1 MKNNLEIEIANNNEI
16 EEGRNGAFNK
26 FLNGVEK
33 IGNKLPH
40 PFMLF
45 FYLTLILI
53 VISFILGTIHASVIH
68 PNTGETVTVNNL
80 LSKEGVRYILANT
93 LTNFTGFAPL
103 GLVLTMMLGIGLS
116 ERVGLFSALMT
127 KAITKTPKRIV
138 TFMVVFIGILGN
150 IASDAAFVVIPPL
163 AALVFLSLGRH
174 PLAGLAAGLAG
185 AGIGFTANILV
196 AGTDALLSGISTEI
210 AKTIDETMIVSPLDN
225 WFFMCASTF
234 LLAFL
239 GAIVTDKIVEPR
251 LGQYKGEKKADLHEL
266 SPVENRALRNTGIV
280 SFLFVGLIV
289 VLMVIPNSPLL
300 NDDGTILR
308 SPFLSGIVPI
318 LFVFFLIAGITYGVS
333 VKKITKLADVP
344 NIMAEAIRDLSSYIV
359 LIFIIAQFIGYF
371 NWTNIA
377 TWMAV
382 HLADLLTAINL
393 TNVFSIVLF
402 TLLVAV
408 LSLFIISGSALW
420 SLVAPIFVPT
430 FMLLGYHPA
439 FIQLAYRIGESSTN
453 MVTPLN
459 QYFAIIL
466 GFMLIYNKK
475 AGIGTLMSLMIPYTI
490 VFLISWILLMLVFVL
505 FNIPIGPGVQYLLN

>member
-1 MKNNLEIEIANNNEI
+1 MQKSAELKKQKS
-16 EEGRNGAFNK
+16 GVFDS
-26 FLNGVEK
+26 FLNTIET

-45 FYLTLILI
+45 LYLTLIL
-53 VISFILGTIHASVIH
+53 VAISFVLGTMGASVVH
-68 PNTGETVTVNNL
+68 PSTGETVTVNNL
-80 LSKEGVRYILANT
+80 LSKEGIRYILSNT

-127 KAITKTPKRIV
+127 KAITKTPRQIV
-138 TFMVVFIGILGN
+138 SFMVVFIGILGN

-163 AALVFLSLGRH
+163 AALVYLSLGRH

-196 AGTDALLSGISTEI
+196 AGTDALLSGITTEVV
-210 AKTIDETMIVSPLDN
+210 KSIDETLVVSPLDN
-225 WFFMCASTF
+225 WFFMSASTF

-239 GAIVTDKIVEPR
+239 GAVVTDKFVEPR
-251 LGQYKGEKKADLHEL
+251 LGVYNGEKKSDVHALTAL
-266 SPVENRALRNTGIV
+266 ENRALRNTGIAAI
-280 SFLFVGLIV
+280 LFIGLIL
-289 VLMVIPNSPLL
+289 VLMFIPNSPLL
-300 NDDGTILR
+300 NDDGTILP

-318 LFVFFLIAGITYGVS
+318 LFAFFLLVGITYGVS
-333 VKKITKLADVP
+333 VKKITKVDDVP
-344 NIMAEAIRDLSSYIV
+344 NIMAESIRDLSSYIV
-359 LIFIIAQFIGYF
+359 LIFIIGQFIGYF

-377 TWMAV
+377 TWMAIN
-382 HLADLLTAINL
+382 LADLLEAIHL
-393 TNVFSIVLF
+393 TNIFAIVLF

-430 FMLLGYHPA
+430 FYFLGYHPA
-439 FIQLAYRIGESSTN
+439 FIQLAYRVGESSTN

-490 VFLISWILLMLVFVL
+490 VFLIAWILLMLVFAM
-505 FNIPIGPGVQYLLN
+505 FNIPIGPGIHYFY

>member
-1 MKNNLEIEIANNNEI
+1 MNNHQEIETAK
-16 EEGRNGAFNK
+16 NGAFNK
-26 FLNGVEK
+26 FLNTVEK

-45 FYLTLILI
+45 FYLTLIL
-53 VISFILGTIHASVIH
+53 VAISFILGVMNASVIH
-68 PNTGETVTVNNL
+68 PNTGETVAVNNL
-80 LSKEGVRYILANT
+80 LSKEGVRYILGNT

-127 KAITKTPKRIV
+127 KAIIKTPKRIV

-196 AGTDALLSGISTEI
+196 AGTDALLSGITTEI
-210 AKTIDETMIVSPLDN
+210 AKSIDSEMVVSPLDN
-225 WFFMCASTF
+225 WFFMSASTF

-251 LGQYKGEKKADLHEL
+251 LGTYNGEKKADLHEL
-266 SPVENRALRNTGIV
+266 TPLENKALRNTGIAAL
-280 SFLFVGLIV
+280 LFIGFIL
-289 VLMVIPNSPLL
+289 VLMFIPNSPLL
-300 NDDGTILR
+300 NDDGTLLR

-318 LFVFFLIAGITYGVS
+318 LFAFFLVTGITYGMS
-333 VKKITKLADVP
+333 VKKIEKIADVP
-344 NIMAEAIRDLSSYIV
+344 NLMAEAIRDLSSYIV
-359 LIFIIAQFIGYF
+359 LIFMIGQFIGYF

-382 HLADLLTAINL
+382 HLANILTAINL
-393 TNVFSIVLF
+393 TNVFAIVLF

-439 FIQLAYRIGESSTN
+439 FVQLAYRIGESSTN

-466 GFMLIYNKK
+466 GFMLIYNKR

-490 VFLISWILLMLVFVL
+490 IFLIAWILLMLVFVM
-505 FNIPIGPGVQYLLN
+505 FNIPIGPGVHYLLK

>member
-1 MKNNLEIEIANNNEI
+1 MNANDNLGMNNN
-16 EEGRNGAFNK
+16 GMFNK
-26 FLNGVEK
+26 FLNVIEK
-33 IGNKLPH
+33 VGNKLPH

-45 FYLTLILI
+45 FYLTCILI
-53 VISFILGTIHASVIH
+53 VISAILGIFQAAVIH
-68 PNTGETVTVNNL
+68 PSTGEEVVVQNL
-80 LSKEGVRYILANT
+80 LSKDGIRYILANT

-103 GLVLTMMLGIGLS
+103 GLVLTMMLGIGLA

-138 TFMVVFIGILGN
+138 TFMVVLIGILGN

-185 AGIGFTANILV
+185 AGIGFTANILI

-210 AKTIDETMIVSPLDN
+210 AKSIIPDIVVSPLDN
-225 WFFMCASTF
+225 WFFMSASTF

-239 GAIVTDKIVEPR
+239 GAVVTEKFVEPR
-251 LGQYKGEKKADLHEL
+251 LGTYTGEKVAESTALTAL
-266 SPVENRALRNTGIV
+266 ENRALRNTGIAALLYIAAIAV
-280 SFLFVGLIV
+280 LIF
-289 VLMVIPNSPLL
+289 IPNSPLL

-318 LFVFFLIAGITYGVS
+318 LFMFFLLTGITYGVS
-333 VKKITKLADVP
+333 IKKITKTADVP
-344 NIMAEAIRDLSSYIV
+344 EIMALAIKDLSGYIV
-359 LIFIIAQFIGYF
+359 LIFMIAQFIGYF

-382 HLADLLTAINL
+382 HLADFLTMINL
-393 TNVFSIVLF
+393 TNVFAIVLF
-402 TLLVAV
+402 VLLVAI

-430 FMLLGYHPA
+430 FMVLGYHPA

-459 QYFAIIL
+459 TYFAIIL
-466 GFMLIYNKK
+466 GFMQVYNKR
-475 AGIGTLMSLMIPYTI
+475 AGIGTLMSLMLPYTI
-490 VFLISWILLMLVFVL
+490 VFLLAWIILMLVFVL
-505 FNIPIGPGVQYLLN
+505 FNIPIGPGVNYLLN

>member
-1 MKNNLEIEIANNNEI
+1 MNNHQEIETAK
-16 EEGRNGAFNK
+16 NGAFNK
-26 FLNGVEK
+26 FLNTVEK

-45 FYLTLILI
+45 FYLTLIL
-53 VISFILGTIHASVIH
+53 VAISFILGVMNASVIH
-68 PNTGETVTVNNL
+68 PNTGETVAVNNL
-80 LSKEGVRYILANT
+80 LSKEGVRYILGNT

-127 KAITKTPKRIV
+127 KAIIKTPKRIV

-196 AGTDALLSGISTEI
+196 AGTDALLSGITTAI
-210 AKTIDETMIVSPLDN
+210 AKSIDSEMVVSPLDN
-225 WFFMCASTF
+225 WFFMSASTF

-251 LGQYKGEKKADLHEL
+251 LGTYNGEKKADLHEL
-266 SPVENRALRNTGIV
+266 TPLENKALRNTGIAAL
-280 SFLFVGLIV
+280 LFIGFIL
-289 VLMVIPNSPLL
+289 VLMFIPNSPLL
-300 NDDGTILR
+300 NDDGTLLR

-318 LFVFFLIAGITYGVS
+318 LFAFFLVTGITYGMS
-333 VKKITKLADVP
+333 VKKIEKIADVP
-344 NIMAEAIRDLSSYIV
+344 NLMAEAIRDLSSYIV
-359 LIFIIAQFIGYF
+359 LIFMIGQFIGYF

-382 HLADLLTAINL
+382 HLANILTAINL
-393 TNVFSIVLF
+393 TNVFAIVLF

-439 FIQLAYRIGESSTN
+439 FVQLAYRIGESSTN

-466 GFMLIYNKK
+466 GFMLIYNKR

-490 VFLISWILLMLVFVL
+490 IFLIAWILLMLVFVM
-505 FNIPIGPGVQYLLN
+505 FNIPIGPGVHYLLK

>member
-1 MKNNLEIEIANNNEI
+1 MQQLEPKNS
-16 EEGRNGAFNK
+16 GAFNK
-26 FLNGVEK
+26 FLNVVEK

-40 PFMLF
+40 PFLLF
-45 FYLTLILI
+45 LYLTLI
-53 VISFILGTIHASVIH
+53 VVFISFILGTMQATVLH
-68 PNTGETVTVNNL
+68 PSTGEEVVVKNL
-80 LSKEGVRYILANT
+80 LSQEGIRYILSNT

-116 ERVGLFSALMT
+116 EKVGLFSALMT

-150 IASDAAFVVIPPL
+150 VASDAAFVVIPPL

-185 AGIGFTANILV
+185 AGIGFTANILI

-210 AKTIDETMIVSPLDN
+210 AKSIDPNIVVTPLDN
-225 WFFMCASTF
+225 WFFMSASTF

-239 GAIVTDKIVEPR
+239 GAVITDKFVEPR
-251 LGQYKGEKKADLHEL
+251 LGAYKGEKKASNTEL
-266 SPVENRALRNTGIV
+266 TSLENRALRNTGIAAV
-280 SFLFVGLIV
+280 LYIGVIVGL
-289 VLMVIPNSPLL
+289 MVMPNSPLL

-318 LFVFFLIAGITYGVS
+318 LFAFFLITGITYGVS
-333 VKKITKLADVP
+333 VKKIQKPADVP
-344 NIMAEAIRDLSSYIV
+344 NIMAEAIKDLSSYIV
-359 LIFIIAQFIGYF
+359 LIFMIGQFIGYF

-382 HLADLLTAINL
+382 HLADFLIMINL
-393 TNVFSIVLF
+393 TNVFAVVLF
-402 TLLVAV
+402 VLLVAI

-430 FMLLGYHPA
+430 FMVLGYHPA
-439 FIQLAYRIGESSTN
+439 FIQLAYRVGESSTN

-459 QYFAIIL
+459 TYFAIIL
-466 GFMLIYNKK
+466 GFMQVYNKK

-490 VFLISWILLMLVFVL
+490 VFLIAWIILMLVFVF
-505 FNIPIGPGVQYLLN
+505 FNIPIGPGVNYLLN

>member
-1 MKNNLEIEIANNNEI
+1 MKDVEQFEQKN
-16 EEGRNGAFNK
+16 NGAFNK
-26 FLNGVEK
+26 FLNVIEK
-33 IGNKLPH
+33 AGNKLPH
-40 PFMLF
+40 PFLLF
-45 FYLTLILI
+45 FYLTLTVVL
-53 VISFILGTIHASVIH
+53 ISFILGTMQVKVLH
-68 PNTGETVTVNNL
+68 PSTGEEVVVKNL
-80 LSKEGVRYILANT
+80 LSKDGIRYILSDT

-116 ERVGLFSALMT
+116 EKVGLFSALMT

-138 TFMVVFIGILGN
+138 TFMVVFIGVLGN

-185 AGIGFTANILV
+185 AGIGFTANIII
-196 AGTDALLSGISTEI
+196 AGTDALLSGITTEI
-210 AKTIDETMIVSPLDN
+210 AKSIDSNMIITPLDN
-225 WFFMCASTF
+225 WFFMSASTF

-239 GAIVTDKIVEPR
+239 GALVTEKFVEPR
-251 LGQYKGEKKADLHEL
+251 LGTYKGEKQSTQNEL
-266 SPVENRALRNTGIV
+266 SELENRALRNTGVAALLYIGIIV
-280 SFLFVGLIV
+280 L
-289 VLMVIPNSPLL
+289 LMVIPNSPLL

-318 LFVFFLIAGITYGVS
+318 LFVFFLIIGITYGVS
-333 VKKITKLADVP
+333 VKKIKTTADVP
-344 NIMAEAIRDLSSYIV
+344 NIMAEAIKDLSSYIV
-359 LIFIIAQFIGYF
+359 LIFMIGQFIGYF

-382 HLADLLTAINL
+382 HLAEFLTMINL
-393 TNVFSIVLF
+393 TNVFAIVLF
-402 TLLVAV
+402 ILLVAI

-430 FMLLGYHPA
+430 FMVLGYHPA

-453 MVTPLN
+453 MITPLN
-459 QYFAIIL
+459 TYFAIIL
-466 GFMLIYNKK
+466 GFMQVYNKR

-490 VFLISWILLMLVFVL
+490 VFLTAWIILMLVFVF
-505 FNIPIGPGVQYLLN
+505 FNIPIGPGVNYLLD

>member
-1 MKNNLEIEIANNNEI
+1 MNNHQEIETAK
-16 EEGRNGAFNK
+16 NGAFNK
-26 FLNGVEK
+26 FLNTVEK

-45 FYLTLILI
+45 FYLTLIL
-53 VISFILGTIHASVIH
+53 VAISFILGVMNASVIH
-68 PNTGETVTVNNL
+68 PNTGETVAVNNL
-80 LSKEGVRYILANT
+80 LSKEGVRYILGNT

-127 KAITKTPKRIV
+127 KAIIKTPKRIV

-196 AGTDALLSGISTEI
+196 AGTDALLSGITTEI
-210 AKTIDETMIVSPLDN
+210 AKSIDSEMVVSPLDN
-225 WFFMCASTF
+225 WFFMSASTF

-251 LGQYKGEKKADLHEL
+251 LGTYNGEKKADLHEL
-266 SPVENRALRNTGIV
+266 TPLENKALRNTGIAAL
-280 SFLFVGLIV
+280 LFIGFIL
-289 VLMVIPNSPLL
+289 VLMFIPNSPLL
-300 NDDGTILR
+300 NDDGTLLR

-318 LFVFFLIAGITYGVS
+318 LFAFFLVTGITYGMS
-333 VKKITKLADVP
+333 VKKIEKIADVP
-344 NIMAEAIRDLSSYIV
+344 NLMAEAIRDLSSYIV
-359 LIFIIAQFIGYF
+359 LIFMIGQFIGYF

-382 HLADLLTAINL
+382 HLANILTAINL
-393 TNVFSIVLF
+393 TNVFAIVLF

-408 LSLFIISGSALW
+408 LSLFIISDLPYGPLW
-420 SLVAPIFVPT
+420 LQFSYR
-430 FMLLGYHPA
+430 LLCY
-439 FIQLAYRIGESSTN
+439 
-453 MVTPLN
+453 
-459 QYFAIIL
+459 
-466 GFMLIYNKK
+466 
-475 AGIGTLMSLMIPYTI
+475 
-490 VFLISWILLMLVFVL
+490 
-505 FNIPIGPGVQYLLN
+505 

>member
-1 MKNNLEIEIANNNEI
+1 MNNHQEIETAK
-16 EEGRNGAFNK
+16 NGAFNK
-26 FLNGVEK
+26 FLNTVEK

-45 FYLTLILI
+45 FYLTLIL
-53 VISFILGTIHASVIH
+53 VAISFILGVMNASVIH
-68 PNTGETVTVNNL
+68 PNTGETVAVNNL
-80 LSKEGVRYILANT
+80 LSKEGVRYILGNT

-127 KAITKTPKRIV
+127 KAIIKTPKRIV

-196 AGTDALLSGISTEI
+196 AGTDALLSGITTEI
-210 AKTIDETMIVSPLDN
+210 AKSIDSEMVVSPLDN
-225 WFFMCASTF
+225 WFFMSASTF

-251 LGQYKGEKKADLHEL
+251 LGTYNGEKKADLHEL
-266 SPVENRALRNTGIV
+266 TPLENKALRNTGIAAL
-280 SFLFVGLIV
+280 LFIGFIL
-289 VLMVIPNSPLL
+289 VLMFIPNSPLL
-300 NDDGTILR
+300 NDDGTLLR

-318 LFVFFLIAGITYGVS
+318 LFAFFLVTGITYGMS
-333 VKKITKLADVP
+333 VKKIEKIADVP
-344 NIMAEAIRDLSSYIV
+344 NLMAEAIRDLSSYIV
-359 LIFIIAQFIGYF
+359 LIFMIGQFIGYF

-382 HLADLLTAINL
+382 HLANILTAINL
-393 TNVFSIVLF
+393 TNVFAIVLF

-439 FIQLAYRIGESSTN
+439 FVQLAYRIGESSTN

-466 GFMLIYNKK
+466 GFMLIYNKR

-490 VFLISWILLMLVFVL
+490 IFLIAWILLILVFVM
-505 FNIPIGPGVQYLLN
+505 FNIPIGPGVHYLLK

>member
-1 MKNNLEIEIANNNEI
+1 MEMQQLEPKNS
-16 EEGRNGAFNK
+16 GAFNK
-26 FLNGVEK
+26 FLNVVEK

-40 PFMLF
+40 PFLLF
-45 FYLTLILI
+45 LYLTLI
-53 VISFILGTIHASVIH
+53 VVFISFILGTMQATVLH
-68 PNTGETVTVNNL
+68 PSTGEEVVVKNL
-80 LSKEGVRYILANT
+80 LSQEGIRYILSNT

-116 ERVGLFSALMT
+116 EKVGLFSALMT

-150 IASDAAFVVIPPL
+150 VASDAAFVVIPPL

-185 AGIGFTANILV
+185 AGIGFTANILI

-210 AKTIDETMIVSPLDN
+210 AKSIDPNIVVTPLDN
-225 WFFMCASTF
+225 WFFMSASTF

-239 GAIVTDKIVEPR
+239 GAVITDKFVEPR
-251 LGQYKGEKKADLHEL
+251 LGAYKGEKKASNTEL
-266 SPVENRALRNTGIV
+266 TSLENRALRNTGIAAV
-280 SFLFVGLIV
+280 LYIGVIVGL
-289 VLMVIPNSPLL
+289 MVMPNSPLL

-318 LFVFFLIAGITYGVS
+318 LFAFFLITGITYGVS
-333 VKKITKLADVP
+333 VKKIQKPADVP
-344 NIMAEAIRDLSSYIV
+344 NIMAEAIKDLSSYIV
-359 LIFIIAQFIGYF
+359 LIFMIGQFIGYF

-382 HLADLLTAINL
+382 HLADFLTMINL
-393 TNVFSIVLF
+393 TNVFAVVLF
-402 TLLVAV
+402 VLLVAI

-430 FMLLGYHPA
+430 FMVLGYHPA
-439 FIQLAYRIGESSTN
+439 FIQLAYRVGESSTN

-459 QYFAIIL
+459 TYFAIIL
-466 GFMLIYNKK
+466 GFMQVYNKK

-490 VFLISWILLMLVFVL
+490 VFLIAWIILMLVFVF
-505 FNIPIGPGVQYLLN
+505 FNIPIGPGVNYLLN

>member
-1 MKNNLEIEIANNNEI
+1 MKTQSDLEMNNN
-16 EEGRNGAFNK
+16 GLFNK
-26 FLNGVEK
+26 FLDVIEK
-33 IGNKLPH
+33 VGNKLPH

-45 FYLTLILI
+45 FYLTVVL
-53 VISFILGTIHASVIH
+53 VVVSAVLGTMQAAVTH
-68 PNTGETVTVNNL
+68 PNTGEEVVVQNL
-80 LSKEGVRYILANT
+80 LSKDGLRYILANT

-116 ERVGLFSALMT
+116 EKVGLFSALMT
-127 KAITKTPKRIV
+127 KAITKTPKKIV

-185 AGIGFTANILV
+185 AGIGFTANILI
-196 AGTDALLSGISTEI
+196 AGTDALLSGITTEI
-210 AKTIDETMIVSPLDN
+210 AKGIIPDMIVSPLDN
-225 WFFMCASTF
+225 WFFMSASTF

-239 GAIVTDKIVEPR
+239 GALVTDKFVEPR
-251 LGQYKGEKKADLHEL
+251 LGAYNGEKKAESTALTAL
-266 SPVENRALRNTGIV
+266 ENRALRNTGIV
-280 SFLFVGLIV
+280 ALLYIFIILVLIF
-289 VLMVIPNSPLL
+289 MPNSPLL

-318 LFVFFLIAGITYGVS
+318 LFMFFLVTGITYGIS
-333 VKKITKLADVP
+333 VKKITKTADVP
-344 NIMAEAIRDLSSYIV
+344 EIMTLAIKDLSSYIV
-359 LIFIIAQFIGYF
+359 LIFMIAQFIGYF

-382 HLADLLTAINL
+382 HLADFLTMINL

-402 TLLVAV
+402 VLLVAL

-430 FMLLGYHPA
+430 FMVLGYHPA

-459 QYFAIIL
+459 TYFAIIL
-466 GFMLIYNKK
+466 GFVQVYNKR
-475 AGIGTLMSLMIPYTI
+475 AGIGTLMSLMIPYTL
-490 VFLISWILLMLVFVL
+490 VFLIAWILLMLVFVF
-505 FNIPIGPGVQYLLN
+505 FNVPIGPGVNYLLD